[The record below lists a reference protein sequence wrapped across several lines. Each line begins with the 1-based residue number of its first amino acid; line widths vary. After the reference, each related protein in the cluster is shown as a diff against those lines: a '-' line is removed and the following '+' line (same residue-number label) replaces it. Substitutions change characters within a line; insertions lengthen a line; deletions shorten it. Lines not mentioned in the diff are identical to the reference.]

1 MITLWDLERF
11 CKESE
16 DSRDAMKELWFLFDT
31 TSLYITNPEL
41 LQEIQKV
48 TKAFLIALN
57 HPNIKKSDR
66 FAPINIYW
74 VLWKISQI
82 SISDVKNKF
91 EKIMDILQSMN

>member
-1 MITLWDLERF
+1 MITLWDLNRH
-11 CKESE
+11 CKNEST
-16 DSRDAMKELWFLFDT
+16 RDTMGELWFLFDT
-31 TSLYITNPEL
+31 TSLYITNPEIL
-41 LQEIQKV
+41 KEVQKV

-66 FAPINIYW
+66 LAPINIYW
-74 VLWKISQI
+74 VLSKISQI